1 MIILIHL
8 NFKEEIDMEIIKT
21 QNGTDLTIAIEGR
34 LDTMTAPQ
42 LEAEVKGSIDGIAN
56 LTLDFAKLEYVSSAG
71 LRVILAA
78 QKIMNAQGDM
88 KILNVSDD
96 VMEVFEITGFAD
108 ILTIE

>member
-1 MIILIHL
+1 
-8 NFKEEIDMEIIKT
+8 MEIIKT

-42 LEAEVKGSIDGIAN
+42 LEAEVKGSIDGITN

-78 QKIMNAQGDM
+78 QKIMNAQGNM

>member
-1 MIILIHL
+1 
-8 NFKEEIDMEIIKT
+8 MEIIKT

-42 LEAEVKGSIDGIAN
+42 LEAEVKGSIDGITN